1 MNRCQLMV
9 AAALLIA
16 FSIGCKTNQTSNT
29 ATTDN
34 RRPAA
39 QSTPDQFAAARGI
52 YAKDCESCHRAKGE
66 GGPAKQEDGSTLK
79 VPTLREGR
87 AVRHDDDEFLKQITK
102 GGDGMP
108 AFDQKLTPEQMNQ
121 LIRMIRVEFQGK

>member
-1 MNRCQLMV
+1 MIRCQLMV

-16 FSIGCKTNQTSNT
+16 FSIGCKTNQPSNT
-29 ATTDN
+29 AANDN

-39 QSTPDQFAAARGI
+39 QSTPDQFAAVRGI

-66 GGPAKQEDGSTLK
+66 GGPAKQDDGSTLK